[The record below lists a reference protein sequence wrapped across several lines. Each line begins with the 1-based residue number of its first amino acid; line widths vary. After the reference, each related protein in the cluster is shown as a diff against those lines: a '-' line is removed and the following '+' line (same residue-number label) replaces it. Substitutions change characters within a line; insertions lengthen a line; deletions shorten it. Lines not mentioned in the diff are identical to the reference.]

1 MRGSEITRVALLKT
15 LSPLIYKAER
25 LLTDYPLRY
34 SSGYRSSVVPL
45 QLLSRPICI
54 QAESHLSIG
63 VHLYDWLFILNNE
76 SPLSYVQKEN
86 GMFACHYIQEPLRA
100 VDNSQY

>member
-34 SSGYRSSVVPL
+34 SSVYRYSVVPL

-76 SPLSYVQKEN
+76 SPFK
-86 GMFACHYIQEPLRA
+86 LRA
-100 VDNSQY
+100 KGERYVCVPLHTRASP